1 MADSIF
7 KTLLGAADSAMTR
20 GGNALVRTDIVT
32 DVIASMTRMEAI
44 TRRRMEQN
52 ATWLLHQYY
61 LPSSSDVRRVSAQ
74 LAALEARMRDMAERL
89 DELDEARVGGT
100 EGSSVQ
106 S

>member
-7 KTLLGAADSAMTR
+7 KTLLAAVDSAMTK
-20 GGNALVRTDIVT
+20 GGNALVRNDLIT

-44 TRRRMEQN
+44 TRRRMEHN

-61 LPSSSDVRRVSAQ
+61 LPSFSDVRRVSAQ

-89 DELDEARVGGT
+89 DELDETRVGGAEST
-100 EGSSVQ
+100 SVQ